1 MTDRIHGFYRC
12 GFALLQN
19 DISFLH
25 YIYIGHQRVGDVA
38 AEELFGVLCRNQV
51 AELLGI
57 HYQVRKIIKLAQNI
71 FGQLHTMFL
80 QELVQ
85 EILLIFVFSVIQ

>member
-1 MTDRIHGFYRC
+1 M
-12 GFALLQN
+12 
-19 DISFLH
+19 
-25 YIYIGHQRVGDVA
+25 A
-38 AEELFGVLCRNQV
+38 AQKFFGVLCRNQV

-57 HYQVRKIIKLAQNI
+57 HHQVRKIIKLAEYI

-85 EILLIFVFSVIQ
+85 EILLIFVFSVIHLGSTWNIINQT